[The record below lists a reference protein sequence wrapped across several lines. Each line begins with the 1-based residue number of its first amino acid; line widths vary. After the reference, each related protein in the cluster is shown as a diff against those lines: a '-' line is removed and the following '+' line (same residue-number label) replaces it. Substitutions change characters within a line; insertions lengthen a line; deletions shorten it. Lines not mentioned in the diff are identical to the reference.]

1 MPNNDYIELKLRIK
15 RSRQQGEGK
24 LLEYMMN
31 HPTLSSTEAVLSACR
46 AYWMP
51 LAIASAGESNATVRS
66 EIGWRAVLELEMQI
80 QLIKRVLQ
88 LESPSSGYAQPV
100 MPAMPAMPVA
110 VAPVAPTE
118 ATPTE
123 ALAFSVSDSQPS
135 VQPDELDDDLGVN
148 DF

>member
-15 RSRQQGEGK
+15 RSKQQGEGK

-51 LAIASAGESNATVRS
+51 LAIARAGESNTAVRS

-88 LESPSSGYAQPV
+88 LESPSSSYS
-100 MPAMPAMPVA
+100 
-110 VAPVAPTE
+110 APVAPTPV
-118 ATPTE
+118 AATE
-123 ALAFSVSDSQPS
+123 ALASPTPSSQPS
-135 VQPDELDDDLGVN
+135 VQPEKLDDDLGIN

>member
-1 MPNNDYIELKLRIK
+1 MPNSDYIELKLRIK

-24 LLEYMMN
+24 LLEYMMD

-51 LAIASAGESNATVRS
+51 LAIARSGEENAALRN

-88 LESPSSGYAQPV
+88 LEPTTSFSA
-100 MPAMPAMPVA
+100 APAMPVA
-110 VAPVAPTE
+110 AAAAPTE

>member
-1 MPNNDYIELKLRIK
+1 MPNSDYIELKLRIK

-24 LLEYMMN
+24 LLEYMMD

-51 LAIASAGESNATVRS
+51 LAIARSGEENAALRN

-88 LESPSSGYAQPV
+88 LESPTSGYAQPV
-100 MPAMPAMPVA
+100 MPAMPVA
-110 VAPVAPTE
+110 AAPAE